1 MLFIGIFL
9 MLVLGIESQSAL
21 IQKIMKIGTNII
33 DTDSFH
39 LNEYN
44 MNNNWDYIKNKY
56 TTK

>member
-33 DTDSFH
+33 DKDSFH